1 MALKRKGGLG
11 KGLGALIDGGVAIGK
26 ASSETTGQALDGKLA
41 ELPVEF
47 MQRGKYQPRRDMHP
61 EALEELAE
69 SIKAQG
75 VMQPIVVRLLVMLL
89 ALNNVMKLS
98 LVSAAGAPLS
108 WRVWIKFRR

>member
-26 ASSETTGQALDGKLA
+26 APEVTTEQPLDGKLA

-47 MQRGKYQPRRDMHP
+47 MRRGKYQPRSDMHP

-69 SIKAQG
+69 SIRAKVLCSQ
-75 VMQPIVVRLLVMLL
+75 
-89 ALNNVMKLS
+89 
-98 LVSAAGAPLS
+98 
-108 WRVWIKFRR
+108 